1 MEQFEHLR
9 LLLRRVF
16 RWVLLWQ
23 TAYVF
28 QWVVLAV
35 WGASP
40 WLLGLFHNKSYTP
53 MEMIS
58 DREAGC
64 LWGAVL
70 GDVIGAYVENDK
82 AVTKEKV

>member
-1 MEQFEHLR
+1 
-9 LLLRRVF
+9 
-16 RWVLLWQ
+16 
-23 TAYVF
+23 
-28 QWVVLAV
+28 
-35 WGASP
+35 
-40 WLLGLFHNKSYTP
+40 